1 MSGNFVD
8 PSRKSGTSQEIL
20 SVKWILCQSIVELYQ
35 CQISFIEFEMQAC
48 NLECEHAI
56 CNSKMSIR
64 TADLEDVLSNINHFK
79 LTEIVIKL

>member
-1 MSGNFVD
+1 
-8 PSRKSGTSQEIL
+8 
-20 SVKWILCQSIVELYQ
+20 
-35 CQISFIEFEMQAC
+35 MQAC